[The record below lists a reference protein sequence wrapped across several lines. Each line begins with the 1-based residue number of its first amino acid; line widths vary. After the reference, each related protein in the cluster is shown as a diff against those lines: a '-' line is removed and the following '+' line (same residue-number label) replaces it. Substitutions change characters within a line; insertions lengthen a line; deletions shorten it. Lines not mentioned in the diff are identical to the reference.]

1 MIQQEFVEKL
11 VSEVLAEEFFL
22 IEVSVKKG
30 NVIEVIIDG
39 DNGVSIQKCV
49 DVSRQIEQ
57 NLDREADDFELSV
70 FSAGLGNP
78 FKVYRQY
85 VKNMGKSVEVRM
97 AGETP
102 FIGVITNVD
111 EAGFDMEAKVLVKEE
126 GKKKKV
132 EVVKSM
138 RFDFSSQPDV
148 RNYITF
154 K

>member
-85 VKNMGKSVEVRM
+85 VKNIGKSVEVRM

-102 FIGVITNVD
+102 VIGVITNVD

>member
-85 VKNMGKSVEVRM
+85 VKNIGKSVEVRM

-102 FIGVITNVD
+102 VIGVITRVD
-111 EAGFDMEAKVLVKEE
+111 EAGFDIEAKVLVKEE

-132 EVVKSM
+132 EVVKSI

>member
-85 VKNMGKSVEVRM
+85 VKNIGKSVEVRM

-102 FIGVITNVD
+102 VIGVITNVD
-111 EAGFDMEAKVLVKEE
+111 EAGFDIEAKVLVKEE

-132 EVVKSM
+132 EVVKSI

>member
-102 FIGVITNVD
+102 VIGVITKVD
-111 EAGFDMEAKVLVKEE
+111 ETGFDLEAKVLVKEE

-138 RFDFSSQPDV
+138 RFDFSTQPDV